1 MGKVEIH
8 YLSHNADLVPE
19 NQPIAQIQEVID
31 GKLDVAGAWGPLAG
45 YLAELGIRQNVIM
58 TGYVSDEELV
68 WLYRNCY
75 ASLYPSLFEGFGLPV
90 LEGMQM
96 GAPTITSTTSS
107 IPEVAGDAAILLDP
121 KDPEAWAHAML
132 RLSQDQNER
141 NERRAASLKQ
151 SGRFEWR
158 RSAEELLGIY
168 EEAMASP
175 KRSVMR

>member
-1 MGKVEIH
+1 LGV
-8 YLSHNADLVPE
+8 DQQV
-19 NQPIAQIQEVID
+19 IA
-31 GKLDVAGAWGPLAG
+31 
-45 YLAELGIRQNVIM
+45 
-58 TGYVSDEELV
+58 TGYVSDDELV

-121 KDPEAWAHAML
+121 KDTEAWAHSML
-132 RLSQDQNER
+132 RLSQDPGER
-141 NERRAASLKQ
+141 NARSEAGLKQ

-158 RSAEELLGIY
+158 RSAEDLLGIY

-175 KRSVMR
+175 KRGAMR